1 MRALVAIIMLSVTS
15 GCATTTTPVD
25 RSYFFSWRP
34 PGQPWHFGFFSGPD
48 IPVTREALQ
57 HPREVVVGV
66 SALETRLL
74 RFRPGDTI
82 SWRSFPPYAVYPSQ
96 KAISQVRT
104 FARQHGR
111 DIELVPMITN

>member
-1 MRALVAIIMLSVTS
+1 MRAFVATVMLVVVT
-15 GCATTTTPVD
+15 GCATPTPVD

-48 IPVTREALQ
+48 IPTTREALQ

-66 SALETRLL
+66 SALERRLL

-82 SWRSFPPYAVYPSQ
+82 SWRSCPPYAVYPPH
-96 KAISQVRT
+96 KVISQVQA
-104 FARQHGR
+104 FARLHSR
-111 DIELVPMITN
+111 DIELVPMITD

>member
-1 MRALVAIIMLSVTS
+1 MRGLVGIIVLTIVTA
-15 GCATTTTPVD
+15 CATTAPLD

-48 IPVTREALQ
+48 IPATREALQ
-57 HPREVVVGV
+57 YPREVVIGV

-82 SWRSFPPYAVYPSQ
+82 SWRSRPPYAVYPPQ
-96 KAISQVRT
+96 KVIAEVRT

-111 DIELVPMITN
+111 DIELVPMITD